1 MIPAKDSFIGY
12 ILFFVF
18 FGILLGIFLGIL
30 LIEHVV
36 NFSGDAFF
44 DFINIIMKIGVLLE
58 VRFGGLDLA
67 LQLKLLV
74 AGNFA
79 CGLFNLA
86 SDLLFI
92 VFKSIFPVIQNIAS
106 GR

>member
-1 MIPAKDSFIGY
+1 MIPAKDSFKGS
-12 ILFFVF
+12 
-18 FGILLGIFLGIL
+18 ILLFVLLGVLFGIL
-30 LIEHVV
+30 LIEHVI

-58 VRFGGLDLA
+58 VCFGGLDLA

-74 AGNFA
+74 TGNFT

-92 VFKSIFPVIQNIAS
+92 IFKSIFPVIQNIAS